1 MQTLKFFRL
10 VDDISVP
17 QSSTTGSA
25 CFDLQAY
32 LRSQSITMYNKW
44 NEKSTFTADQF
55 CVGIRVDP
63 GERVLV
69 PTGLVLDIPQGYSVR
84 IHPRSGLS
92 LKQGL
97 TLVNAEGV
105 IDSDYVEE
113 LFIPLYNASGISV
126 QLKHGDRI
134 AQGELVRTELY
145 ELVESTTRPE
155 RKTDRA
161 GGFGSTGV

>member
-17 QSSTTGSA
+17 QASTTGSA

-145 ELVESTTRPE
+145 EIVESTTRPE

>member
-17 QSSTTGSA
+17 QASTTGSA

-134 AQGELVRTELY
+134 AQGELVRTELC
-145 ELVESTTRPE
+145 EIVESTTRPE

>member
-1 MQTLKFFRL
+1 
-10 VDDISVP
+10 
-17 QSSTTGSA
+17 
-25 CFDLQAY
+25 
-32 LRSQSITMYNKW
+32 MYNKW

-113 LFIPLYNASGISV
+113 LFIPLYNASSISV

-145 ELVESTTRPE
+145 EIVESTTRPE